1 VTETVIDVRRI
12 LPRMRHPLVYTAL
25 LQAPPGESYRL
36 VNGHDPRPLLHPCKV
51 RYPSE
56 FAWDYEEEGPDVRR
70 VRISRA
76 A

>member
-12 LPRMRHPLVYTAL
+12 LPRIRHSPVYTAL

-36 VNGHDPRPLLHPCKV
+36 VNDHDPRPLLHPCKV
-51 RYPSE
+51 RYPGE
-56 FAWDYEEEGPDVRR
+56 FAWDYEEEGPNVRR
-70 VRISRA
+70 VHISCA